1 MNLRPRWIKL
11 VLAAVAC
18 AAGTTGCFCLPLP
31 DSVLALAA
39 ARARLLDP
47 EAIVFQANGVNGSS
61 VRRPG
66 ESVTLDYSFLAVDP
80 GDPVNIWSI
89 TYDATTG
96 TWWSGLFTG
105 PIVGANYYDLTQVT
119 MGETRARALLAAAGH
134 EDTFYTW
141 TLYKPLFAGAN
152 PIYVFTYPGKTVS
165 IDTVTEEVTV
175 QQYQVPGVPAGAP
188 GDDSVS
194 LQYIAA
200 ADVRIKEEARSAMII
215 WAGGRT
221 SSGQPLETPG
231 QTDTWDFYAM
241 SDNGSDLATWWLTWT
256 GTWSVHPDAGIPWG
270 IEFQDM
276 TSVGMD
282 VVEAWNR
289 VVDAGYLPPFAS
301 WQVFKPL
308 NPNVPNPVYVFPIP
322 GGWAIVDTVTGE
334 VTSER
339 NTSTDRDAWE
349 CLMDCRNGYL
359 DCVDSCRE
367 HAPGDPECY
376 DECSRERD
384 ACDASCLH

>member
-1 MNLRPRWIKL
+1 MSRRYRWIRL
-11 VLAAVAC
+11 LLAAAAC
-18 AAGTTGCFCLPLP
+18 AAGTTGCFCLPAP

-47 EAIVFQANGVNGSS
+47 QAIVFQANGVNGASL
-61 VRRPG
+61 RRPG
-66 ESVTLDYSFLAVDP
+66 ESVTLEYSFLAIDP
-80 GDPVNIWSI
+80 DEPERIWSI

-96 TWWSGLFTG
+96 TWRSGLFTG

-152 PIYVFTYPGKTVS
+152 PLYVFTYAAKTVS
-165 IDTVTEEVTV
+165 IDTLTEEVAV
-175 QQYQVPGVPAGAP
+175 LPYGPPGAPDRAP

-200 ADVRIKEEARSAMII
+200 ADARIKEQARSAMII
-215 WAGGRT
+215 WAGGRAG
-221 SSGQPLETPG
+221 SGVPLETPG

-241 SDNGSDLATWWLTWT
+241 SDNGSELAAWWLTWT
-256 GTWSVHPDAGIPWG
+256 GTWSVTATDGIPWG

-282 VVEAWNR
+282 VVEAWDLA
-289 VVDAGYLPPFAS
+289 VDAGYLPPFES

-308 NPNVPNPVYVFPIP
+308 NPNVPNPVYVFPVT
-322 GGWAIVDTVTGE
+322 GGWVIVDTVTGE
-334 VTSER
+334 VTAER
-339 NTSTDRDAWE
+339 NTATDRDAWE
-349 CLMDCRNGYL
+349 CLDDCRNGYL
-359 DCVDSCRE
+359 DCVDACRE
-367 HAPGDPECY
+367 HAPGDPDCY

-384 ACDASCLH
+384 ACDAACLN